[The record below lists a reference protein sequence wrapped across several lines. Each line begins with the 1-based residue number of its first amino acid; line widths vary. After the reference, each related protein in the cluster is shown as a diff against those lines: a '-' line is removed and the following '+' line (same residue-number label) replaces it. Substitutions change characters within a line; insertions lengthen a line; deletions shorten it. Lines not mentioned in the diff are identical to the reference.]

1 MRKKIKYSK
10 MIKLKEKGPQCK
22 RQRKYV
28 INLKVFIF
36 QFVEFERWKRD
47 SQKKNKGKRK
57 LLASYIL
64 TIKKDDL
71 CINGFLFL
79 RGGSCPFKHDRKSVL
94 GVVWYILIQL
104 IFIF

>member
-1 MRKKIKYSK
+1 M
-10 MIKLKEKGPQCK
+10 KE
-22 RQRKYV
+22 R
-28 INLKVFIF
+28 LA
-36 QFVEFERWKRD
+36 
-47 SQKKNKGKRK
+47 KKNKGKRK

-94 GVVWYILIQL
+94 GVV
-104 IFIF
+104 